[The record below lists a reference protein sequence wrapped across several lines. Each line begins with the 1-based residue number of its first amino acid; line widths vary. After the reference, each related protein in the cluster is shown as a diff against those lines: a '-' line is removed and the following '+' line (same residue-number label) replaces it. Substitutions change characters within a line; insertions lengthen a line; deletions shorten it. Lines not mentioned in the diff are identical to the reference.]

1 MARLVNSIGAG
12 RITAF
17 LVARKVARI
26 AREYE
31 GERIVFNES
40 RTDIR
45 FIYHGQVID
54 DEHLLFNEAGTKV
67 FTKTLD
73 KLCGMH
79 QTKEKGDEFLFYWNL

>member
-1 MARLVNSIGAG
+1 MERLVSSIGAG
-12 RITAF
+12 RITAY
-17 LVARKVARI
+17 LTARKLVRL

-31 GERIVFNES
+31 IERIVFNES

-45 FIYHGQVID
+45 CIYHGQVID
-54 DEHLLFNEAGTKV
+54 NEHLLFNEAGIKV

-79 QTKEKGDEFLFYWNL
+79 QTKEKEDDFLFYWDL